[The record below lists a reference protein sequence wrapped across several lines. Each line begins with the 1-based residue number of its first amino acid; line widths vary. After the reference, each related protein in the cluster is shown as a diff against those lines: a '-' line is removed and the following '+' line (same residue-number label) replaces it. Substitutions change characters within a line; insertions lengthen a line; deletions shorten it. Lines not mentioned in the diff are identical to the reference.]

1 MVTILHRVA
10 LTSYVLIA
18 AQGAPAGSSGISGT
32 VRDLCGFVTP
42 GATVSAV
49 NRDGIRADTTTDAS
63 GRYVLRVG
71 PGTWTLS
78 FELRGFRQQR
88 QDLVI
93 TTPDNNIEVNIRL
106 ALARPTEMI
115 TPHSPRIRYERY
127 AMQGV
132 VRGDDGAGIPQAIIR
147 LRPKRTAQF
156 VVAGDVCTTDSDGG
170 YFIVAWSAKPIRW
183 RLSVEA
189 GNYRPY
195 ASDLDLAVGET
206 KTMDIRLKRR

>member
-156 VVAGDVCTTDSDGG
+156 RGG
-170 YFIVAWSAKPIRW
+170 RRRMHDRQRRRIFHSGLVR
-183 RLSVEA
+183 EA
-189 GNYRPY
+189 DPM
-195 ASDLDLAVGET
+195 ATVGGSRE
-206 KTMDIRLKRR
+206 LPPLCV